1 MVSRHEANKSV
12 VKTEQTK
19 TFQDL
24 GPFDKDLAKFT
35 NTQAQRRFEQRQ
47 PLLSA
52 AIHLSLNDVR
62 RAIQKL
68 LLSNNIEFA
77 FVLAKNFDQ
86 GSVDH
91 ICTILMEKTIFMGQ
105 MAITNQLLE
114 LISSKTLKEIL
125 EQSLYQQQTDSDMK
139 NTKS

>member
-1 MVSRHEANKSV
+1 MESAGQTSNALLVRAVEIGGGYPAQNVVARHEVNRSV
-12 VKTEQTK
+12 VKTEQPK

-35 NTQAQRRFEQRQ
+35 NTQAQRRFDQRQ

-52 AIHLSLNDVR
+52 AIHLSLNDIR

-68 LLSNNIEFA
+68 LLSNNTEFA
-77 FVLAKNFDQ
+77 FVLAKNFDK

-91 ICTILMEKTIFMGQ
+91 ICTILMDKTVNLG
-105 MAITNQLLE
+105 
-114 LISSKTLKEIL
+114 
-125 EQSLYQQQTDSDMK
+125 
-139 NTKS
+139 